1 MQERLAHKE
10 GRIDVMAKYCIGRLS
25 VIARRGPRGK
35 PPTCSEIETASD
47 AAFNPSTFG
56 ESLESIFRIQHRT
69 YPEAK
74 VPIILPF
81 LADGII
87 ALGGLATEGTW
98 RVSGDSD
105 TVSELKVR
113 IDRGHYNL
121 EGEGII
127 MSPCI

>member
-1 MQERLAHKE
+1 MQERLAHRE
-10 GRIDVMAKYCIGRLS
+10 SRIDVIAKYCIGRLS
-25 VIARRGPRGK
+25 LIAKRGPRGK
-35 PPTCSEIETASD
+35 APTCAEIETASD

-56 ESLESIFRIQHRT
+56 ESLESIFRLQHRT
-69 YPEAK
+69 YPGAK

-87 ALGGLATEGTW
+87 ALGGLASEGTW

-113 IDRGHYNL
+113 IDKGHYNL
-121 EGEGII
+121 EGERMI
-127 MSPCI
+127 MRACI